1 MRKQTNEN
9 TIESVSSTL
18 LSDFVSEV
26 PTILD
31 RTTGTANP
39 IPPGPLIKDEATQKP
54 KRAIFSSLIWGGDV
68 ERRV

>member
-9 TIESVSSTL
+9 TIESVSLTL

-39 IPPGPLIKDEATQKP
+39 H
-54 KRAIFSSLIWGGDV
+54 SLLNQG
-68 ERRV
+68 